1 MYVDIIVGEGGRD
14 ICCEWCSHNIDKPGT
29 IFKYRDN
36 YYCSEECL
44 MEKLMDDAQDE
55 IEKLW
60 VDTNDNMRQLAEEER
75 GEW

>member
-14 ICCEWCSHNIDKPGT
+14 ICCKWCSKIIDKPGT
-29 IFKYRDN
+29 IFKYQDN

-55 IEKLW
+55 IEQLW
-60 VDTNDNMRQLAEEER
+60 ADTNDNMRQLAEEER